1 MRRFGLD
8 VRVAAMPVGRP
19 SRKRLG
25 VAVCA
30 VALVLIGFAFAM
42 SPALRDRVFPRP
54 NIVLIVIDSLRADRV
69 DLRGVP
75 GGLTPFLAELAT
87 KSTVYERAY
96 APSSWT
102 IPVVA
107 SLMTGQYPSE
117 HRATNFFS
125 RLDQGTPTLAELL
138 ALRGY
143 ATTGVVAN
151 AALRED
157 HGFARGFEHFTC
169 VGEPNFLNPKSDGW
183 LLIDQALRWVDEPGP
198 RRPRFL
204 YLHFM
209 DVHMPYR
216 TQEGLSPP
224 APASIRSDGEL
235 VLALVRS
242 EWNFSDAE
250 VQRLEDLYDGEVRYE
265 DALLRALFGEL
276 ATRGLLDHA
285 LVAVLADHGEE
296 FGEHEVF
303 GHGASLNETL
313 LRVPLLVRFP
323 DREVGRVHE
332 PVQLAGLTASIL
344 AAADVSRPDSV
355 HVDPLP
361 RIGDTPPATIFSE
374 LTESG
379 QRDHWLHKQ
388 SLVAN
393 EAKLVVKPDGT
404 RLTFDLATDPFE
416 RSPTAPKDDS
426 LEIALAAQLARLR
439 TGVATAQQAP
449 DPDTLKRL
457 RALGYLNDH

>member
-1 MRRFGLD
+1 
-8 VRVAAMPVGRP
+8 MPVRRP
-19 SRKRLG
+19 SKKRLG

-42 SPALRDRVFPRP
+42 
-54 NIVLIVIDSLRADRV
+54 
-69 DLRGVP
+69 
-75 GGLTPFLAELAT
+75 
-87 KSTVYERAY
+87 
-96 APSSWT
+96 
-102 IPVVA
+102 
-107 SLMTGQYPSE
+107 
-117 HRATNFFS
+117 
-125 RLDQGTPTLAELL
+125 
-138 ALRGY
+138 
-143 ATTGVVAN
+143 
-151 AALRED
+151 
-157 HGFARGFEHFTC
+157 
-169 VGEPNFLNPKSDGW
+169 
-183 LLIDQALRWVDEPGP
+183 
-198 RRPRFL
+198 
-204 YLHFM
+204 
-209 DVHMPYR
+209 
-216 TQEGLSPP
+216 SPP

-265 DALLRALFGEL
+265 DALLRALFGDL
-276 ATRGLLDHA
+276 VTRGLLDHA

-344 AAADVSRPDSV
+344 AAAGVTRPDSV

-361 RIGDTPPATIFSE
+361 RIGAAAPDTVFSE

-393 EAKLVVKPDGT
+393 EAKLVVEPDGT

-426 LEIALAAQLARLR
+426 LEVALAAQLARLH

-457 RALGYLNDH
+457 RALGYSTITRADAAVCHSSPWASRSPDTTSTSSGASPTT